1 MNTQEDEIH
10 TDIQVKVMPRSSR
23 EQVVVEDG
31 LYKVKLTAPPLEGKA
46 NKALVRLL
54 SKKLRVPKGAVRIVS
69 GETSRR
75 KRIRIDGVTA
85 EAVEKAL
92 SKV

>member
-1 MNTQEDEIH
+1 MNTQKDNIH
-10 TDIQVKVMPRSSR
+10 TDIRVKVMPRSSR
-23 EQVVVEDG
+23 EQIMVEDG
-31 LYKVKLTAPPLEGKA
+31 LYKVKLTAPALEGKA

-69 GETSRR
+69 GETSRQ

-85 EAVEKAL
+85 EAVEKELGKA
-92 SKV
+92 